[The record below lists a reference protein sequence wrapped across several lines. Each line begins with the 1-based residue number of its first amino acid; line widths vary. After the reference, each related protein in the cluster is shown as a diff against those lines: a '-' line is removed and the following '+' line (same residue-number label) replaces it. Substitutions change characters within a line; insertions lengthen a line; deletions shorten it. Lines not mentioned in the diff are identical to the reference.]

1 MGTWHNSSV
10 NLFKNAVDDRFMSI
24 QEALNVKIADM
35 GFEQDSFSISKGLTF
50 KLNPENTML

>member
-10 NLFKNAVDDRFMSI
+10 NLFKNVVDDRFMSI

-35 GFEQDSFSISKGLTF
+35 GLEQDSFTISKGLTF